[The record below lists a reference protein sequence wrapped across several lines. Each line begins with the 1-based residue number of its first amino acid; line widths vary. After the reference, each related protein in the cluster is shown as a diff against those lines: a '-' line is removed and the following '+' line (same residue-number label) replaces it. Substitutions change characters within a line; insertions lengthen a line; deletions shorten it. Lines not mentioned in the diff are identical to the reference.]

1 MGYPCLSYGRYVNFV
16 LLIGIR
22 EQDMPRFRN
31 VFDLV
36 IDTFSNV
43 EKTLRLLKTSDWQDF
58 IQILTAE

>member
-1 MGYPCLSYGRYVNFV
+1 MNFV